1 MWYLQFV
8 HHWIFYGILAI
19 GIFGLLFSRFVPF
32 YYRAVA
38 QVISYLALAVG
49 LFMIGAVKGSES
61 LLADIKELKEKVSV
75 AEEQSV
81 KETVKVETK
90 YINKTQVIR
99 ERGQDVVQYID
110 REVVKYDTKFLPG
123 GMCEIPKEFIEAH
136 NKAAEKLK

>member
-1 MWYLQFV
+1 MWLQFIP
-8 HHWIFYGILAI
+8 HWLFYVILGI
-19 GIFGLLFSRFVPF
+19 GIFGILFSRFVPF
-32 YYRAVA
+32 YYRAAV
-38 QVISYLALAVG
+38 QVVSYIAFAFG
-49 LFMIGAVKGSES
+49 LFMAGAVKGSES
-61 LLADIKELKEKVSV
+61 LLADIKELKDKVSV

>member
-1 MWYLQFV
+1 MWLQFIP
-8 HHWIFYGILAI
+8 HWLFYVILGI
-19 GIFGLLFSRFVPF
+19 GIFGILFSRFVPF
-32 YYRAVA
+32 YYRAAVQA
-38 QVISYLALAVG
+38 VSYIAFAFG
-49 LFMIGAVKGSES
+49 LFMAGAVKGSES

-136 NKAAEKLK
+136 NKAAEKSK

>member
-1 MWYLQFV
+1 MWLQFIP
-8 HHWIFYGILAI
+8 HWLFYGILGI
-19 GIFGLLFSRFVPF
+19 GIFGILSSRFVPF
-32 YYRAVA
+32 YYRAAVQA
-38 QVISYLALAVG
+38 VSYIAFAFG
-49 LFMIGAVKGSES
+49 LFMAGVVKGNES
-61 LLADIKELKEKVSV
+61 LLADIKELKDKVSV